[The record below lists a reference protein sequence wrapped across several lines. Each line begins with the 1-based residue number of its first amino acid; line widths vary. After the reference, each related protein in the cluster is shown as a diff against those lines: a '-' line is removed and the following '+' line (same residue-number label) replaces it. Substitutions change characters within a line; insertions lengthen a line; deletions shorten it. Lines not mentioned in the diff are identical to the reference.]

1 MEIRME
7 SKKAAVLTGMEPVLA
22 MIRQHL
28 QTRPKG
34 WLQSLQQNPAK
45 FGDLEKEVHRA
56 FAEMADQV
64 VAGLLAEATADAD
77 FAEAAKKK

>member
-1 MEIRME
+1 MEIRMG
-7 SKKAAVLTGMEPVLA
+7 SKNAAVLTGMEPVLA
-22 MIRQHL
+22 TIRQRL
-28 QTRPKG
+28 QTRPND
-34 WLQSLQQNPAK
+34 WLEVLQQNPAK

-64 VAGLLAEATADAD
+64 VAGLLATATADAG

>member
-7 SKKAAVLTGMEPVLA
+7 SKNAAVLSGIEPVLA
-22 MIRQHL
+22 TIRQRL
-28 QTRPKG
+28 QTRPND
-34 WLQSLQQNPAK
+34 WLEVLQQNPGK

-64 VAGLLAEATADAD
+64 VAGLLAAATADAD